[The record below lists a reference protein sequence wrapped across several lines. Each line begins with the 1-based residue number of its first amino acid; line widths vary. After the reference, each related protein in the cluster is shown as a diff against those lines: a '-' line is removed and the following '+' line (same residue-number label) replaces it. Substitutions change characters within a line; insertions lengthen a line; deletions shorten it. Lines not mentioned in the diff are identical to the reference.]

1 VTKSREPLVV
11 LQRLGN
17 VHNNDTEIEIMNA
30 RHFYRQ
36 PEPRLSAPLA
46 LRPRDAA
53 ASLGVSTKTL
63 ERITK
68 AGEIASVLV
77 GRVRLYEV
85 EQLQQ
90 YLASHRVA
98 GQEVTR

>member
-1 VTKSREPLVV
+1 MNSR
-11 LQRLGN
+11 Q
-17 VHNNDTEIEIMNA
+17 
-30 RHFYRQ
+30 FYRQ

-46 LRPRDAA
+46 LRPREAA
-53 ASLGVSTKTL
+53 AALGVSSKTL

-68 AGEIASVLV
+68 AGDITSVLI
-77 GRVRLYEV
+77 GRARLYEV

-90 YLASHRVA
+90 YLARRRVA

>member
-1 VTKSREPLVV
+1 MAQHSFYREREPLYA
-11 LQRLGN
+11 
-17 VHNNDTEIEIMNA
+17 T
-30 RHFYRQ
+30 
-36 PEPRLSAPLA
+36 LA
-46 LRPRDAA
+46 LRPRQAA

-98 GQEVTR
+98 GQEVAS